1 MLSGGGEME
10 ENSVA
15 TGNEKK
21 QLLYNSCAFLCLL
34 PLPDTSFMDMNNIMP
49 PKCQQDDTK
58 PQAEKRTSRLPG
70 SFQIHALNQDR
81 EKMLRPSNL
90 HKLHFHNFIA
100 DGTVYLI

>member
-1 MLSGGGEME
+1 ME

-58 PQAEKRTSRLPG
+58 PQSEKKNISTSWF
-70 SFQIHALNQDR
+70 FQNPCLESRQRKDAASL
-81 EKMLRPSNL
+81 
-90 HKLHFHNFIA
+90 
-100 DGTVYLI
+100 